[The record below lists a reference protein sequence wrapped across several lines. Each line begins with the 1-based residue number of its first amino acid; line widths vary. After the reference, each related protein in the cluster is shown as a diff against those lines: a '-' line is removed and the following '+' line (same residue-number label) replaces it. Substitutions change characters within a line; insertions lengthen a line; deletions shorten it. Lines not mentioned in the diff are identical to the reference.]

1 MIIET
6 LRDRGQMSMRDLTES
21 MGYSRL
27 AQNVYAAV
35 RELVTEGKIEYTVP
49 DKMSSKNQMIRI
61 RI

>member
-1 MIIET
+1 
-6 LRDRGQMSMRDLTES
+6 MRDLTES